1 MRRRLITN
9 ISGKNRPTIPDG
21 YQIAQKIKSNQLASV
36 LIIENA
42 SVRDLQFFPTW
53 SENELNVQILKKDE
67 EKSDVSLD
75 FDDDSIVR
83 LQNLDKDSIVRV
95 FFPQFYGLDVSLNAG
110 SITTYDKIE
119 AKCGFVSL
127 HTKSG
132 DLSVK
137 KIRTEQID
145 LRAGRVEINAV
156 AEGTVHAECES
167 IEAKQILGPYSKILS
182 SNDVDIASLYCAK
195 SDIGSMNGHVR
206 IGTLQ
211 GSSKIRNA
219 VGDVRVDSAVGE
231 LDIVSDDGDVLVHL
245 DKCIQG
251 AKHNL
256 SASTG
261 RVEITAAT
269 PCNARADFSIF
280 PDCDGEIVCD
290 TNDALTTES
299 RTEFHAENASSES
312 LLGVISDSG
321 ASSSQKTT
329 GKISE
334 AGRDMAAL
342 MSAGGDVDSNEI
354 CLLQVTASRGIEFK
368 TKSWREM
375 MEERMRMF
383 SSSST

>member
-53 SENELNVQILKKDE
+53 SEELNVQILKKDE

-127 HTKSG
+127 HTNSG

-137 KIRTEQID
+137 KIRTERIE
-145 LRAGRVEINAV
+145 LRASNIEINAV

-182 SNDVDIASLYCAK
+182 SSDVDIASLYCAN
-195 SDIGSMNGHVR
+195 SDIGSMYGHVR

-211 GSSKIRNA
+211 GSSKIRND

-231 LDIVSDDGDVLVHL
+231 LDIVSEEGDVSVR
-245 DKCIQG
+245 G
-251 AKHNL
+251 VRAR
-256 SASTG
+256 SA
-261 RVEITAAT
+261 RI
-269 PCNARADFSIF
+269 
-280 PDCDGEIVCD
+280 
-290 TNDALTTES
+290 
-299 RTEFHAENASSES
+299 
-312 LLGVISDSG
+312 
-321 ASSSQKTT
+321 
-329 GKISE
+329 
-334 AGRDMAAL
+334 
-342 MSAGGDVDSNEI
+342 
-354 CLLQVTASRGIEFK
+354 
-368 TKSWREM
+368 
-375 MEERMRMF
+375 
-383 SSSST
+383 